1 MLYTDP
7 VTTDPPSQGTKIY
20 RPPTPGPDFEVSG
33 FHWASLTSGS
43 RATALWI
50 LLAPYALANAA
61 GWMSGWRLNPTRPT
75 EESVN
80 ESWVVKVGR
89 AAVRAASM
97 ALTVLFVSQVFTA
110 AVVLPMAW
118 LDTNETLS
126 ILWWEISLGGL
137 DSRIPLLVLVMVVV
151 ALFFW
156 LVTVVSTKTHYE
168 ENTISRIALLLDPSG
183 GAMKRKVGDIASKKP
198 EADPAGAPITDP
210 RLWAIHPM
218 LHRLRRL
225 HFGLGMS
232 VISLSLFIWVGSSG
246 TPFALLV
253 LFGLIAGFSIGT
265 TYFPGSSKASKSST
279 LWRLT
284 SLFPLVSLGILL
296 AAVITA
302 LATSPQQWPDANLH
316 EMTFGISGILGLFG
330 FLSLAAGPLALGAL
344 VLATLFGGVLGTSI
358 GLIVDTV
365 LGTKILIDQ
374 GVGWSA
380 VAMLGMLIW
389 LLLWV
394 VGLAIAAGHPEPEKG
409 ATKPLPLGWFGVVGR
424 FATGFWNSLLR
435 TSRGDPK
442 PPSEEGLVRKFAL
455 IVGRRVTLEAR
466 MLFVASAIYGVAAF
480 IDVAILVWR
489 HGRRVLAADGTVVAG
504 FSGMLT
510 TIGKGLNPEAL
521 DRFDPGLVNL
531 AITIAVLGPGYFA
544 LRSLRKGWSDSEDG
558 KGRRRQVGILWDLG
572 SFWPRWF
579 HPLAPPGYGPK
590 AVSDLAKTLEGLPSD
605 AVVGAHSQGSLIAA
619 VAMQQSGHGRRF
631 LTYGSQLGILYPRMF
646 PDVGIP
652 NLVSE
657 VDDLTP
663 GWINLWRCTD
673 PVGGHYVQALGS
685 RNWLVGTGAGHS
697 RYEMTPEY
705 RSARKALMSGD
716 LNRPPKYN
724 TKNCWYEP
732 HIH

>member
-20 RPPTPGPDFEVSG
+20 RPPTLDPDFEVSG
-33 FHWASLTSGS
+33 FHWGSLTSGS

-61 GWMSGWRLNPTRPT
+61 GWMSGRRLKRTRRT
-75 EESVN
+75 KESVN
-80 ESWVVKVGR
+80 ESWAVKVGR
-89 AAVRAASM
+89 TAVRAASM
-97 ALTVLFVSQVFTA
+97 ALTALFVSQAFTA

-126 ILWWEISLGGL
+126 ILWWEISLRGL

-168 ENTISRIALLLDPSG
+168 ENTVSRIALLLDPSG
-183 GAMKRKVGDIASKKP
+183 GAMKRKVGDVASKKP

-225 HFGLGMS
+225 HFGVGMS
-232 VISLSLFIWVGSSG
+232 VISLSLFIWVGSIG

-253 LFGLIAGFSIGT
+253 LLALIAGFTIGT

-279 LWRLT
+279 MWRLT

-296 AAVITA
+296 ASVITA
-302 LATSPQQWPDANLH
+302 LATSPEQWTDASLH

-330 FLSLAAGPLALGAL
+330 FLSLAAGLLTLGAL

-380 VAMLGMLIW
+380 VAMLGMLVW
-389 LLLWV
+389 LLAWV
-394 VGLAIAAGHPEPEKG
+394 IGLALVAGHAEPEKG
-409 ATKPLPLGWFGVVGR
+409 ATKPLPMSWLGIVVR
-424 FATGFWNSLLR
+424 LTIGFWNSLLR
-435 TSRGDPK
+435 TIRGDPK
-442 PPSEEGLVRKFAL
+442 PPSEQGLVKKFAL
-455 IVGRRVTLEAR
+455 VVSRRVELQAR
-466 MLFVASAIYGVAAF
+466 MLFVASAFYGVFAF
-480 IDVAILVWR
+480 ISVGILIWN
-489 HGRRVLAADGTVVAG
+489 HGSEVIDEEGTVVSG
-504 FSGMLT
+504 FSGVLT
-510 TIGKGLNPEAL
+510 TIANGLSPEAL
-521 DRFDPGLVNL
+521 NSFDTGLVNL

-544 LRSLRKGWSDSEDG
+544 LRSLRSGWSDSEAG
-558 KGRRRQVGILWDLG
+558 RGRRRQVGILWDLG

-590 AVSDLAKTLEGLPSD
+590 AVSDLAKALEGLPSD

-652 NLVSE
+652 DLVSE
-657 VDDLTP
+657 VDDLTA

-673 PVGGHYVQALGS
+673 PIGGHFVQALGS

-705 RSARKALMSGD
+705 RSAREALMSGD
-716 LNRPPKYN
+716 LNRPPKYG
-724 TKNCWYEP
+724 TKNCWDEP